1 MNAYAGNWSV
11 SRETTSISLDGELR
25 TDGGFAAPA
34 RKGRRVERVPVEL
47 GAGLR
52 QRGASGVSVQVMDLS
67 TEGFKAAT
75 HLELHVGSDVWL
87 RLPGLESC
95 QARVMWAEGHFIGCA
110 FVRPLHPAVLD
121 MIVARARDR

>member
-1 MNAYAGNWSV
+1 MNAYAGRWSV
-11 SRETTSISLDGELR
+11 ANESTSISLDGELC
-25 TDGGFAAPA
+25 TEGGFSAPT

-75 HLELHVGSDVWL
+75 HLELHPGTDVWL

-95 QARVMWAEGHFIGCA
+95 HAQVMWAEGHFIGCA